1 MGKKYMGIARSTFVI
16 NKKGVL
22 VEANYKV
29 KAKGHAQQILDLVC
43 TLD

>member
-1 MGKKYMGIARSTFVI
+1 
-16 NKKGVL
+16 L

-43 TLD
+43 ALD